1 MFFFFKHKTAY
12 DMRISDWSSDVCSSD
27 LRNIAGQSLLFW
39 YDLNKGYLPRIKSF
53 RDGHLKEH
61 RQPGWD
67 TMQPTVPGRL
77 RRKAHAPGLVI
88 GSPGAIVSLAWT
100 LLRRRTTRPRQTPS
114 PTTMRHNRK
123 DDMSVRSAQTN
134 HTFTA
139 QIGKAQR
146 REKVCN
152 KVK

>member
-1 MFFFFKHKTAY
+1 
-12 DMRISDWSSDVCSSD
+12 MRISDWSSDVCSSD
-27 LRNIAGQSLLFW
+27 L
-39 YDLNKGYLPRIKSF
+39 YLPRIKSF

-88 GSPGAIVSLAWT
+88 GSPGAIVSLACT

-114 PTTMRHNRK
+114 AKTIDRK
-123 DDMSVRSAQTN
+123 STRLNSS
-134 HTFTA
+134 H
-139 QIGKAQR
+139 
-146 REKVCN
+146 
-152 KVK
+152 

>member
-1 MFFFFKHKTAY
+1 
-12 DMRISDWSSDVCSSD
+12 MRISDWSSDVCSSD
-27 LRNIAGQSLLFW
+27 L
-39 YDLNKGYLPRIKSF
+39 YLPRIKSF

-114 PTTMRHNRK
+114 AKTMRHNRR
-123 DDMSVRSAQTN
+123 DDMSVRSALTIL
-134 HTFTA
+134 TFTA
-139 QIGKAQR
+139 ATADRKSTLL
-146 REKVCN
+146 N
-152 KVK
+152 SSH